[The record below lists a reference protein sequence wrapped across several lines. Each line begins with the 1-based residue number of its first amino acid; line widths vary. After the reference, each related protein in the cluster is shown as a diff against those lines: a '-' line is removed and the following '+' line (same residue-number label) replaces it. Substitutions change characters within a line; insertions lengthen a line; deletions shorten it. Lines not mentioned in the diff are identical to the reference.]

1 MLMMGILLGCHHHD
15 EASRQ
20 LAEMDSLIYTNPRGV
35 LMQLDSM
42 EGAMTLSRRDRM
54 HLELLRGAAMNKTD
68 SLFITDSVML
78 MVADYY
84 DRYGSAN
91 ERMQAH
97 YTLGCAY
104 RDMGD
109 APRAVACY
117 QEAAHCADT
126 LSQDCDYPTLMRVH
140 SQMAHLYKLQ
150 KLFDE
155 AMQEETIAEKYCWQ
169 MGDTLSAI
177 DIEGQICSTLYNIG
191 KTDESLTQS
200 LQLYNKCN
208 ELELKNIAN
217 LKCLHLAR
225 CYMDLNKYD
234 IAKIWLDKYET
245 NLYHNFHP
253 EQIEG
258 RLSAIYT
265 SKGAYFLF
273 VGMIDSAEYYY
284 RKTLEYKQISHNE
297 VPVFRGLQEIYSIK
311 NQPDSI
317 RKYTALFSAA
327 KERQFNVAT
336 SEATKRMKS
345 LYNYSVE
352 QEIAQKKSAEIQ
364 QLRSIIL
371 AASLLFFIVLFVL
384 FFLYHLYY
392 RRNKQKALEISD
404 LKYQLQSNL
413 SALRSAEEQQLA
425 LSLEKAAHA
434 DLLAKKAQEVEALK
448 ENVAHYENRLNALG
462 SSKKGILLSS
472 SPIINRLKYCLMAIS
487 KRPVTDNDWQELKET
502 VERLYPTFYHDTNAH
517 GILSEKDYRTCLLV
531 KAGFTTTEIDHLMGL
546 TQGSTSTNRQRLMK
560 KVFGTEGKAKEFDQ
574 KILSI

>member
-35 LMQLDSM
+35 LAQLDSM
-42 EGAMTLSRRDRM
+42 EGAMNLSRRDRM
-54 HLELLRGAAMNKTD
+54 HLELLRGAAMNKAD
-68 SLFITDSVML
+68 SLFTTDSVML
-78 MVADYY
+78 MVTDYY
-84 DRYGSAN
+84 DRHGSAN

-126 LSQDCDYPTLMRVH
+126 LSQNCDYPTLMRVH
-140 SQMAHLYKLQ
+140 SQMARLYKLQ

-155 AMQEETIAEKYCWQ
+155 AIQEETIAEKYCWQ

-177 DIEGQICSTLYNIG
+177 AIEGQICTTLYNIG
-191 KTDESLTQS
+191 EFDKCIQQATQ
-200 LQLYNKCN
+200 LFEKCKKFGYDDN
-208 ELELKNIAN
+208 AAIQSI
-217 LKCLHLAR
+217 HLAR
-225 CYMDLNKYD
+225 CYLIKEKYD
-234 IAKIWLDKYET
+234 LAKTFLDKYET
-245 NLYHNFHP
+245 CSYLYSHP
-253 EQIEG
+253 EYVEG
-258 RLSAIYT
+258 GLSPFLYC
-265 SKGAYFLF
+265 KGNYFLH
-273 VGMIDSAEYYY
+273 VGMIDSAEYYFKEALPY
-284 RKTLEYKQISHNE
+284 TYSLNNDAIIYGGLEDVYIQLE
-297 VPVFRGLQEIYSIK
+297 
-311 NQPDSI
+311 QPDSI
-317 RKYTALFSAA
+317 QKYAILYA
-327 KERQFNVAT
+327 KKTIRDFYSTNAEQT
-336 SEATKRMKS
+336 LRMKS

-352 QEIAQKKSAEIQ
+352 QDIAQKKAVENQ
-364 QLRSIIL
+364 RLKFIIL
-371 AASLLFFIVLFVL
+371 GAAFLLVLTLLALIVV
-384 FFLYHLYY
+384 YHLHY

-413 SALRSAEEQQLA
+413 SALRSAEEQQLS

-448 ENVAHYENRLNALG
+448 ENVEYYENRLNALG

-472 SPIINRLKYCLMAIS
+472 SPVINQLKTCLRQPN
-487 KRPVTDNDWQELKET
+487 KHHVTDNDWQELKET
-502 VERLYPTFYHDTNAH
+502 VERLYPTFYHDTNTH
-517 GILSEKDYRTCLLV
+517 CILSEKDYRTCLLV
-531 KAGFTTTEIDHLMGL
+531 KTGFTPTEIDHLMGL
-546 TQGSTSTNRQRLMK
+546 PISSTSTNRQRLMK